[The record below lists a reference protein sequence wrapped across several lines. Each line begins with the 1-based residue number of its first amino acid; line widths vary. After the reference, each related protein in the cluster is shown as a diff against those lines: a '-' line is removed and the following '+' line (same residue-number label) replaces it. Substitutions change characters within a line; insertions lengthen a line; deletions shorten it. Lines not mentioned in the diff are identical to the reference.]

1 MSIQV
6 KLRDFSSIILT
17 TSEEFHKLKG
27 NFKRLKFL
35 IYDEKDD
42 FDNYILKVLAAYKIN
57 YKENYEELTFSVDP
71 GSKRIGM
78 VVFLDDYYL
87 ISHTYYN
94 KEILIKSIKDYIN
107 CFENNNSNLL
117 KLTFKFGRGVLPLTL
132 DLIGTILNILQKRK
146 NFKVYLVDEAK
157 SSKIKIKDEKKK
169 FRTKHELSALILA
182 LRGGLEVNQLNMF
195 RFVNN
200 SNQGKKLDLNN
211 KIGEDKLINDIES
224 GLEIKEIIDKILSND
239 FSLSKSAALISK
251 YNNLC

>member
-1 MSIQV
+1 
-6 KLRDFSSIILT
+6 
-17 TSEEFHKLKG
+17 
-27 NFKRLKFL
+27 
-35 IYDEKDD
+35 
-42 FDNYILKVLAAYKIN
+42 
-57 YKENYEELTFSVDP
+57 
-71 GSKRIGM
+71 
-78 VVFLDDYYL
+78 
-87 ISHTYYN
+87 
-94 KEILIKSIKDYIN
+94 
-107 CFENNNSNLL
+107 
-117 KLTFKFGRGVLPLTL
+117 
-132 DLIGTILNILQKRK
+132 
-146 NFKVYLVDEAK
+146 
-157 SSKIKIKDEKKK
+157 IKIKDEKKK